1 MVGSGGSS
9 LLRNA
14 DAASLGGFV
23 LNSTSHSL
31 SLWFFSPSPASGVP
45 TARGNKW
52 RRDLQL
58 RHRDMADR
66 AVCQDE
72 PVVDLSKRFFP
83 VVKVSQTTFAR
94 NWDPNHEYR
103 ITVVPLKISKGNVAV
118 GLHCAHR
125 ARSKSS
131 SGFPLPYP

>member
-1 MVGSGGSS
+1 M
-9 LLRNA
+9 
-14 DAASLGGFV
+14 
-23 LNSTSHSL
+23 
-31 SLWFFSPSPASGVP
+31 
-45 TARGNKW
+45 
-52 RRDLQL
+52 QL
-58 RHRDMADR
+58 RHRGMADR